1 MKSRLS
7 LHDGFF
13 LDTRKSGER
22 KVVNPAW
29 KPKDGKN
36 PLRIEIADKNDLVLV
51 ANFFNHHFTSNN
63 NLRKAL
69 GATYE
74 DMEEF
79 SYDRAELAVKKPLS
93 LLVFDG
99 NKLVAASLRTYY
111 TKDEYFEIFNGE
123 LFHKNPKFLI
133 NDDYAEDIRSKG
145 YSLNASRIAVLNEA
159 CISQIGKFLPSD
171 VENLDFG
178 IATGIGM
185 KSLFSFQYKD
195 FKENGKPEFNN
206 IPDKCCHAML
216 VKPEEMLQM
225 NEEKFNKK
233 QLIYKSSL

>member
-1 MKSRLS
+1 MRRRLL

-13 LDTRKSGER
+13 LNTRKSGER

-36 PLRIEIADKNDLVLV
+36 PLRIEIAEKKDLELV

-79 SYDRAELAVKKPLS
+79 SYDRAELAVKKPRS
-93 LLVFDG
+93 YLVFDG

-111 TKDEYFEIFNGE
+111 TKDEYFKIFNGE
-123 LFHKNPKFLI
+123 LFHQNPKFLI
-133 NDDYAEDIRSKG
+133 KDDYAEDIRSKG
-145 YSLNASRIAVLNEA
+145 YGLNASRIAVLNEA

-171 VENLDFG
+171 VENLDFE
-178 IATGIGM
+178 IATGVHPDYTRNGLTQYLIHEGT
-185 KSLFSFQYKD
+185 KSCKD
-195 FKENGKPEFNN
+195 FKCNYRFGIAVAEAAYE
-206 IPDKCCHAML
+206 AT
-216 VKPEEMLQM
+216 
-225 NEEKFNKK
+225 KK
-233 QLIYKSSL
+233 VRT